1 MQIGEPMLQLLL
13 YKKAQSEQNKNILQS
28 DASADPVV
36 TGSAGSTVS
45 TTLTS
50 ADYEIANDFA
60 MNNFNES
67 QKIAAATSNILTV
80 NTNAVT
86 ISSLSAAEISRIK
99 QVIYDLHHP
108 TTTPGPGTTPDT
120 GETPAGQIGFMHDF
134 DDVDEMFNYINTIDP
149 TVTKET
155 GLDGNALWQL
165 TQRDDWER
173 NNNSFFGIMNHGFNL
188 IDTDNDGVLSY
199 EEISDFVGDEMAT
212 VSDYLN
218 KVQEYSNELQKDFN
232 NMTAQQKLDFAIE
245 KAREYFEQTGM
256 TDQIQ
261 ALNRL
266 IAENKIGFKDLNS
279 GSDFDDYL
287 SGNIPW
293 NLGAY
298 ISLTNNDGSY
308 YTDDDCWYTY
318 AYDADGNPLQAYFDQ
333 GALFLDET
341 YYTQPSIQWYDL
353 VGTLVHE
360 LTHAT
365 AFVRGTGETWG
376 EYVAYQT
383 EEDYLDSIACG
394 QWSGSDEQNSINT
407 HIDTYYN
414 NVENADLN
422 GDGIVSEDEK
432 EPVPGWKW
440 WTYGDYA

>member
-28 DASADPVV
+28 DASAEPVT

-108 TTTPGPGTTPDT
+108 TSTPEPEPGDTEETPD
-120 GETPAGQIGFMHDF
+120 GKIGFMSDF
-134 DDVDEMFNYINTIDP
+134 GSVDEMFDYINTIDP

-155 GLDGNALWQL
+155 GLDSNALWQL
-165 TQRDDWER
+165 TQRDDWEQ

-188 IDTDNDGVLSY
+188 IDTDGDDVLSY
-199 EEISDFVGDEMAT
+199 DEIADFIGDEMAT
-212 VSDYLN
+212 AYDYLA
-218 KVQEYSNELQKDFN
+218 KVKQYSNELQIDYR
-232 NMTAQQKLDFAIE
+232 NMTDQQKLDFAIE
-245 KAREYFEQTGM
+245 KAREYFEQVGL

-266 IAENKIGFKDLNS
+266 IAENKIGFKDLNE
-279 GSDFDDYL
+279 GKTYVE
-287 SGNIPW
+287 GAGGW
-293 NLGAY
+293 VLGAY
-298 ISLTNNDGSY
+298 ICLTKNDGSY
-308 YTDDDCWYTY
+308 ASDDDQWYI
-318 AYDADGNPLQAYFDQ
+318 YDYDEYGNPLQAYFDQ
-333 GALFLDET
+333 GGLFLDET
-341 YYTQPSIQWYDL
+341 YYTQNSILWYDL
-353 VGTLVHE
+353 VGTIIHE

-365 AFVRGTGETWG
+365 AYLRGGPETWG

-383 EEDYLDSIACG
+383 EEDYRDSIACG
-394 QWSGSDEQNSINT
+394 QWSGNDEQSAIHN
-407 HIDTYYN
+407 HIDGYYN
-414 NVENADLN
+414 SVEVADLN
-422 GDGIVSEDEK
+422 GDGIVSEEEK
-432 EPVPGWKW
+432 EPIPGWKW

>member
-218 KVQEYSNELQKDFN
+218 KVQEYSNELQRDFN

-245 KAREYFEQTGM
+245 KAREYFEQVGLTE
-256 TDQIQ
+256 QI
-261 ALNRL
+261 ASLDRL
-266 IAENKIGFKDLNS
+266 IRENKIGFMDLNQ
-279 GSDFDDYL
+279 GKTYVE
-287 SGNIPW
+287 GAGGW
-293 NLGAY
+293 VLGAY
-298 ISLTNNDGSY
+298 ASLADSSGNWAG
-308 YTDDDCWYTY
+308 DDDMF
-318 AYDADGNPLQAYFDQ
+318 FDQ
-333 GALFLDET
+333 DGDGIDDYHGGLWLDE
-341 YYTQPSIQWYDL
+341 YYYCERSGSTWYDL
-353 VGTLVHE
+353 VGTLIHE

-365 AFVRGTGETWG
+365 ASFHPSDETAWG

-394 QWSGSDEQNSINT
+394 QWSGSAEKSEITSHINT
-407 HIDTYYN
+407 YYP
-414 NVENADLN
+414 
-422 GDGIVSEDEK
+422 G
-432 EPVPGWKW
+432 EPVPGDRW

>member
-13 YKKAQSEQNKNILQS
+13 YKKAQSEQNKNIPQS
-28 DASADPVV
+28 DASAEPVT

-108 TTTPGPGTTPDT
+108 TSTPEPEPEPDT
-120 GETPAGQIGFMHDF
+120 GETPAGQIGFMNDF
-134 DDVDEMFNYINTIDP
+134 DSVDEMFNYINTVDP

-212 VSDYLN
+212 AEEYIN
-218 KVQEYSNELQKDFN
+218 KVEAYSNELQRDFN

-245 KAREYFEQTGM
+245 KAREYFEQVGLTE
-256 TDQIQ
+256 QI
-261 ALNRL
+261 ASLDRL
-266 IAENKIGFKDLNS
+266 IRENKIGFMDLNE
-279 GSDFDDYL
+279 GKTYVEGAGGWVQGAYL
-287 SGNIPW
+287 SWQDSNGNW
-293 NLGAY
+293 AGDDNGY
-298 ISLTNNDGSY
+298 DSKGNY
-308 YTDDDCWYTY
+308 YDNMGLW
-318 AYDADGNPLQAYFDQ
+318 
-333 GALFLDET
+333 LDE
-341 YYTQPSIQWYDL
+341 YYYFERSGVRWYDL
-353 VGTLVHE
+353 VGTLIHE

-365 AFVRGTGETWG
+365 ASFHASDESAWG

-394 QWSGSDEQNSINT
+394 QWSGTDEKTSIHD
-407 HIDTYYN
+407 HIDDYYN
-414 NVENADLN
+414 SVSAADLN
-422 GDGIVSEDEK
+422 GDGIVSEEEK
-432 EPVPGWKW
+432 EPIPGWKW

>member
-80 NTNAVT
+80 SSNAVT

-108 TTTPGPGTTPDT
+108 TSTPEPEPEPDT
-120 GETPAGQIGFMHDF
+120 GETPAGQIGFMNDF
-134 DDVDEMFNYINTIDP
+134 DSVDEMFNYINTVDP

-218 KVQEYSNELQKDFN
+218 KVQEYSNELQRDFN

-245 KAREYFEQTGM
+245 KAREYFEQVGLTE
-256 TDQIQ
+256 QI
-261 ALNRL
+261 ASLDRL
-266 IAENKIGFKDLNS
+266 IRENKIGFMDLNQ
-279 GSDFDDYL
+279 GKTYVE
-287 SGNIPW
+287 GAGGW
-293 NLGAY
+293 VLGAY
-298 ISLTNNDGSY
+298 ASLADSSGNWAG
-308 YTDDDCWYTY
+308 DDDMF
-318 AYDADGNPLQAYFDQ
+318 FDQ
-333 GALFLDET
+333 DGDGIDDYHGGLWLDE
-341 YYTQPSIQWYDL
+341 YYYCERSGSTWYDL
-353 VGTLVHE
+353 VGTLIHE

-365 AFVRGTGETWG
+365 ASFHPSDETAWG

-394 QWSGSDEQNSINT
+394 QWNGNDEQSSIHN
-407 HIDTYYN
+407 HIDSYYN
-414 NVENADLN
+414 SVDVADLN

-432 EPVPGWKW
+432 EPIPGWKW

>member
-28 DASADPVV
+28 DASAEPVT

-108 TTTPGPGTTPDT
+108 TSTPEPEPEPDT
-120 GETPAGQIGFMHDF
+120 GETPAGQIGFMNDF
-134 DDVDEMFNYINTIDP
+134 DSVDEMFNYINTVDP

-218 KVQEYSNELQKDFN
+218 KVQEYSNELQRDFN

-245 KAREYFEQTGM
+245 KAREYFEQVGLTE
-256 TDQIQ
+256 QI
-261 ALNRL
+261 ASLDRL
-266 IAENKIGFKDLNS
+266 IRENKIGFMDLNE
-279 GSDFDDYL
+279 GKTYVE
-287 SGNIPW
+287 GAGGW
-293 NLGAY
+293 VLGAY
-298 ISLTNNDGSY
+298 ASLADSSGNWAG
-308 YTDDDCWYTY
+308 DDDMF
-318 AYDADGNPLQAYFDQ
+318 FDQ
-333 GALFLDET
+333 DGDGKDDYHGGLWLDE
-341 YYTQPSIQWYDL
+341 YYYCERGCYWYDL
-353 VGTLVHE
+353 VGTLIHE

-365 AFVRGTGETWG
+365 ASFHPSDETAWG
-376 EYVAYQT
+376 EYIAYQT

-394 QWSGSDEQNSINT
+394 QWSGGAEQSEITSHINT
-407 HIDTYYN
+407 YYP
-414 NVENADLN
+414 
-422 GDGIVSEDEK
+422 G
-432 EPVPGWKW
+432 EPVPGDRW

>member
-1 MQIGEPMLQLLL
+1 
-13 YKKAQSEQNKNILQS
+13 
-28 DASADPVV
+28 
-36 TGSAGSTVS
+36 
-45 TTLTS
+45 
-50 ADYEIANDFA
+50 

-67 QKIAAATSNILTV
+67 QKIVAATSNILTV

-245 KAREYFEQTGM
+245 KAREYFEQVGLTE
-256 TDQIQ
+256 QI
-261 ALNRL
+261 ASLDRL
-266 IAENKIGFKDLNS
+266 IRENKIGFMDLNE
-279 GSDFDDYL
+279 GKTYVE
-287 SGNIPW
+287 GAGGW
-293 NLGAY
+293 VLGAY
-298 ISLTNNDGSY
+298 ASLADSDGNWAG
-308 YTDDDCWYTY
+308 DDDMFF
-318 AYDADGNPLQAYFDQ
+318 DVDGDGKDDYHGGLW
-333 GALFLDET
+333 LDE
-341 YYTQPSIQWYDL
+341 YYYCERGCYWYDL
-353 VGTLVHE
+353 VGTLIHE

-365 AFVRGTGETWG
+365 ASFHASDECAWG

-394 QWSGSDEQNSINT
+394 QWSGTEEQNSIHS
-407 HIDTYYN
+407 HIDDYYN
-414 NVENADLN
+414 SVSVADLN

-432 EPVPGWKW
+432 EPIPGWKW